1 MYKVNF
7 TKIKIFLF
15 GFFILGIINIP
26 YISSAEMQIEVQEGE
41 ISVETIP
48 NNPQPYQDVTITIS
62 SYATDLNK
70 AIITWQ
76 SESRTVL
83 SGIGKTSYSFK
94 ALGPNTTTFF
104 DINITPVGAMSTISK
119 RVVIAPSEVEIMW
132 ESVDGYTPPFYKGKS
147 LPISGGLIRAVA
159 IPNTNTIK
167 SGSGSIA
174 YSWKNADSAV
184 PDASGYNKN
193 SYVFKN
199 SMFDDI
205 NKITVVASSVAGNY
219 SAENTIEIPVYKP
232 KIVFYKKSPTE
243 GVLYNNALKKEAIM
257 SEDEM
262 TIVAEPYFLSLKGHE
277 DKFIY
282 SWQINGERIAT
293 PSKKSELT
301 IRPTS
306 RGGYATI
313 DIVIEN
319 LNELFQK
326 ASNQLKL
333 NV

>member
-1 MYKVNF
+1 
-7 TKIKIFLF
+7 
-15 GFFILGIINIP
+15 
-26 YISSAEMQIEVQEGE
+26 MQIEVQEGE

-301 IRPTS
+301 VRPTS
-306 RGGYATI
+306 RGGYANI

-326 ASNQLKL
+326 VTGQLKL
-333 NV
+333 NL